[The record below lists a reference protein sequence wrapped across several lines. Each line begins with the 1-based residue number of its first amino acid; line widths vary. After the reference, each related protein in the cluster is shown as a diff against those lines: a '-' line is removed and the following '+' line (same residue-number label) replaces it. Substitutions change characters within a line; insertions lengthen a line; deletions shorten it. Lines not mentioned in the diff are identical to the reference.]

1 MTTNYRTKF
10 CQLTS
15 LQMQLMTTCKRQ
27 AVKEVFR
34 ADPELMH
41 YPLYICTV
49 VGIAFA
55 LFFTIIGSVLSVV
68 NSVMT
73 PVEKINGAVGLYTWN
88 GLSALCCLASLT
100 SWTLEF
106 QWKLSHNVMSPDER
120 RQQWNSAG
128 LATIGWSFLLVV
140 LGLLLNLCNV
150 VVIILA
156 DKKPWLKPRTV
167 PVHPK
172 VNQGAV
178 IMLY

>member
-1 MTTNYRTKF
+1 MDARARF
-10 CQLTS
+10 LTFLTFLIS
-15 LQMQLMTTCKRQ
+15 CL
-27 AVKEVFR
+27 A
-34 ADPELMH
+34 
-41 YPLYICTV
+41 IC
-49 VGIAFA
+49 
-55 LFFTIIGSVLSVV
+55 L
-68 NSVMT
+68 
-73 PVEKINGAVGLYTWN
+73 
-88 GLSALCCLASLT
+88 LSASLLTHNWLVAKVRMVRDTTIDSVFLEQEGVHPVDNDKFHGTVQFGLFYGKKVLNYGYGPRATGFSTLCCLASLT